1 MPDADISLQ
10 GIQGFF
16 MKYLA
21 DKPHVFVPGDIS
33 FRAICVTDG
42 NTAGFLSAVLQSRK
56 PVVDRRGSGAAI
68 GIINPEDAA
77 FLFQFILL
85 FRIKKLILKCPFR
98 LF

>member
-16 MKYLA
+16 MKYFA

-56 PVVDRRGSGAAI
+56 PVVDGRR
-68 GIINPEDAA
+68 
-77 FLFQFILL
+77 
-85 FRIKKLILKCPFR
+85 RIPLSVYPLVPDQKNSF
-98 LF
+98 

>member
-1 MPDADISLQ
+1 
-10 GIQGFF
+10 
-16 MKYLA
+16 MKHLA

-56 PVVDRRGSGAAI
+56 PVVDRRSSGAAI